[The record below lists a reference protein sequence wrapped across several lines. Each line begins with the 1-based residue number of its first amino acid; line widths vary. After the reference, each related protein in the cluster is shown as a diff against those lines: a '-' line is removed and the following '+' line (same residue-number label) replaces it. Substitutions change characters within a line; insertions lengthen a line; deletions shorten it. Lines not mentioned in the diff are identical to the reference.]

1 MHGDKIDVIYG
12 KHEESMEVS
21 GDAIPLPSQN
31 CIQYDGRIF
40 SVWPPALPHSKELG
54 DDMYGLV
61 VDIPSGWR
69 VVDCSKAN
77 SQHIAKSVVAPYGW
91 HSNIMVAEGP
101 EGKLQGWWTQGKDL
115 RQAGVQT
122 SESTSRRSI
131 SPATDSNNVHSG
143 CSLRRFPQPALSS

>member
-1 MHGDKIDVIYG
+1 MKVANLRDDGKAVHFMQQKHTGKRITTTYAAYHTVMHGDKIDVIYG

-21 GDAIPLPSQN
+21 GEAIPLPSQN

-40 SVWPPALPHSKELG
+40 SVWPPALPHSRELG

-77 SQHIAKSVVAPYGW
+77 S
-91 HSNIMVAEGP
+91 
-101 EGKLQGWWTQGKDL
+101 
-115 RQAGVQT
+115 
-122 SESTSRRSI
+122 
-131 SPATDSNNVHSG
+131 
-143 CSLRRFPQPALSS
+143 